1 MENDRAVF
9 QTLHINIY
17 KTRIK
22 ISKKM
27 KILDVSKQR
36 MKRFY
41 IKMFVPLPTD
51 LQEMEQKQIY
61 LQNPRAKQPVSQK
74 YSVRTAG

>member
-1 MENDRAVF
+1 
-9 QTLHINIY
+9 
-17 KTRIK
+17 
-22 ISKKM
+22 M
-27 KILDVSKQR
+27 KIMDVSKQR
-36 MKRFY
+36 MKRVY